1 MQAEDGET
9 FEQLP
14 IRPFFVYFDNS
25 PVEEFTLVLSNLLC
39 QRPSSV
45 FPTTLA
51 DTNSA
56 SLSPVHIIAIID
68 SPAYFTEEFFQ
79 KLKALDY
86 PKNLL
91 TITIVAKNDL
101 DMELY
106 WYAYD
111 LHKAQVAQMNSPIP
125 FDERRNFSQLSLYC
139 RKPTLF
145 NFMSLP
151 TSNKINATILNK

>member
-1 MQAEDGET
+1 MQAEDEET

-45 FPTTLA
+45 FPSALA

-91 TITIVAKNDL
+91 TITIVAKN
-101 DMELY
+101 E
-106 WYAYD
+106 
-111 LHKAQVAQMNSPIP
+111 KK
-125 FDERRNFSQLSLYC
+125 LSLISEVHQDFQ
-139 RKPTLF
+139 RSVNWVLSVWFLF
-145 NFMSLP
+145 NLWVE
-151 TSNKINATILNK
+151 